1 MNFVALDVETAN
13 SARSSIC
20 QIGVAIFE
28 NGQYQRSWET
38 LVNPEVYF
46 DEINISIHNISEDM
60 VKNAPTFPNVHKE
73 LHQYLTQGVVVTHM
87 PFDRVAMSRVHEKY
101 SLDLPTIDWL
111 DSAMAVRRTW
121 KDRSQKGYGLKSI
134 TEFLGIDFQH
144 HDAAEDA
151 RAAGEVLLH
160 ALKVSGHSL
169 EDLSQKIS
177 APLSSN
183 STQYSKDIKQD
194 GNPDGVLYGESIVFT
209 GRLTISRREAATHAA
224 NAGCIVQ
231 NSVTKTTTLLVA
243 GDQDL
248 DKLAGH
254 EKSSKHRKA
263 EALIV
268 KGIPIRILGETDFYS
283 MVAPE
288 IAETLN
294 NA

>member
-38 LVNPEVYF
+38 LVNPEAYF
-46 DEINISIHNISEDM
+46 DDINISIHNINEAM
-60 VKNAPTFPNVHKE
+60 VINAPTFPNVYEE

-87 PFDRVAMSRVHEKY
+87 PFDKVAMSRVHEKY
-101 SLDLPTIDWL
+101 SLDLPIIDWL

-121 KDRSQKGYGLKSI
+121 KERSQKGYGLKSI

-169 EDLSQKIS
+169 EDLSQKLS

-209 GRLTISRREAATHAA
+209 GRLTISRSEAATHAA
-224 NAGCIVQ
+224 NAGCTVQ

-254 EKSSKHRKA
+254 KKSSKHRKA
-263 EALIV
+263 EALIE
-268 KGIPIRILGETDFYS
+268 KGSPIRILGETDFYS

-288 IAETLN
+288 IVKTLN
-294 NA
+294 KA

>member
-38 LVNPEVYF
+38 LVNPEAYF
-46 DEINISIHNISEDM
+46 DDINISIHNINEAM
-60 VKNAPTFPNVHKE
+60 VINAPTFPNVYEE

-87 PFDRVAMSRVHEKY
+87 PFDKVAMSRVHEKY
-101 SLDLPTIDWL
+101 SLDLPIIDWL

-121 KDRSQKGYGLKSI
+121 KERSQKGYGLKSI

-169 EDLSQKIS
+169 EDLSQKLS

-194 GNPDGVLYGESIVFT
+194 GNPDVVLYGESIVFT
-209 GRLTISRREAATHAA
+209 GRLTISRSEAATHAA
-224 NAGCIVQ
+224 NAGCTVQ

-254 EKSSKHRKA
+254 KKSSKHRKA
-263 EALIV
+263 EALIK
-268 KGIPIRILGETDFYS
+268 KGSPIRFLGETDFYS

-288 IAETLN
+288 DAKTN
-294 NA
+294 N